1 MLTIDDA
8 IATSLELEPVGFM
21 REPWGTALD
30 CPMEMRRCELWR
42 SDDGRITTGVWECDA
57 GRFQTYFDGVGEF
70 IRVITGDMTC
80 TADDGTTVALGP
92 GDSMTFPPGWSGVWA
107 VHVPMRKIFCGFEAT

>member
-1 MLTIDDA
+1 
-8 IATSLELEPVGFM
+8 M